1 LKVVVTGGAGF
12 IGGNLVRALQAAA
25 AVDGVVV
32 VDDLSTGVAGNLDGL
47 DVDLRFGSILDRGPL
62 DDACGGAGAIFHLA
76 ARPSVQRSVEDPVA
90 THEANASGTL
100 AVLEAAR
107 RAGGC
112 HVIVAS
118 SSSVYGGGP
127 TLPRHERLAPQPLS
141 PYAASKLA
149 AESYALAYGA
159 TYGLPVLAFRLF
171 NVFGPL
177 QLAGHAYA
185 AVIPAFASAAL
196 AGRPL
201 VVHGD
206 GRQTRDF
213 TYVGSV
219 VAVLADAVT
228 RRVTSPGPVNL
239 AFGSRRTLLEV
250 IAAIQTVIGDRVDVV
265 HTDPRPGDVR
275 DSQADER
282 TLRHLFPDVE
292 PVGFAEGL
300 RATVDWLREEAG

>member
-12 IGGNLVRALQAAA
+12 IGGNVVRALQAAA

-32 VDDLSTGVAGNLDGL
+32 VDDLSTGVAGNLDG
-47 DVDLRFGSILDRGPL
+47 DVDLRFGSILDRGLL
-62 DDACGGAGAIFHLA
+62 DDACGGAGAIVHLA

-100 AVLEAAR
+100 AAR

-201 VVHGD
+201 VSTATAA
-206 GRQTRDF
+206 RRETSRTWAAWSRSSPTR
-213 TYVGSV
+213 
-219 VAVLADAVT
+219 
-228 RRVTSPGPVNL
+228 
-239 AFGSRRTLLEV
+239 SR
-250 IAAIQTVIGDRVDVV
+250 
-265 HTDPRPGDVR
+265 
-275 DSQADER
+275 
-282 TLRHLFPDVE
+282 
-292 PVGFAEGL
+292 
-300 RATVDWLREEAG
+300 AG